1 MEEIIIGRNGDQPFK
16 ITAEGVSARHA
27 SLTIRD
33 DGRWELKDLD
43 STNGTYIRDENYQ
56 YVRIAVKVIDE
67 DTVIR
72 LGSDD
77 SIRSIQFIA
86 FQLIKTNQDDFSHE
100 FEVLR
105 KKLEASIGK
114 KNSIEK
120 KVTRLSYAPLACS
133 AILMVGTMKMSFDPL
148 ALRFLFILPTALS
161 PLINNYGKKRLK
173 ELASEMR
180 NDFVCPN
187 PKCRYPLSE
196 IEIRR
201 GQCSKC
207 KCHI

>member
-1 MEEIIIGRNGDQPFK
+1 MKEIIIGRNGDQPFK

-33 DGRWELKDLD
+33 DGRWILKDLD
-43 STNGTYIRDENYQ
+43 STNGTYVRNEQYE

-77 SIRSIQFIA
+77 SIRSIQFTA
-86 FQLIKTNQDDFSHE
+86 VQLVKENQDDYSHE
-100 FEVLR
+100 FEALR
-105 KKLEASIGK
+105 KKLEVSINK

-120 KVTRLSYAPLACS
+120 MVTRLSFAPLACS
-133 AILMVGTMKMSFDPL
+133 AILMIGTMNLSFDPV
-148 ALRFLFILPTALS
+148 ALRCLFIAPTLLS

-173 ELASEMR
+173 ELVSEMR

-187 PKCRYPLSE
+187 PKCRFPLSE